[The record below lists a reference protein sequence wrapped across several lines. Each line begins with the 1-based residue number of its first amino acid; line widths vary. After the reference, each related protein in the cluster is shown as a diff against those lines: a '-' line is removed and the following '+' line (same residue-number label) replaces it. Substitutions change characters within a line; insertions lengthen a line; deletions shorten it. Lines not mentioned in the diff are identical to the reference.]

1 MKHIPQSQLKIRRQ
15 EPWAG
20 LEAQWQSAA
29 ASLPGKLIVLDDDPT
44 GVQTVHGVPV
54 YTSWE
59 EDACAAL
66 LEEESRVVFLL
77 TNSRA
82 MGEKESIALHRS
94 IAENIKGALARKGM
108 GKDQIL
114 LVLRGDSTL
123 RGHYPAEM
131 DTLKEAFYGAEL
143 PHGEIHIP
151 AFFEGGRYTIHG
163 VHYLLRGDT
172 LIPVGETEFA
182 KDPLFAYKSSAVGEW
197 IREKRGWQDCADNI
211 VHIDLDLLRSGQAE
225 DIAALLLHAGQDARI
240 IVDAVDD
247 WDLRQFCI
255 GLAQAMQ
262 DGRRYLFRTAASAI
276 GMLGGIPGA
285 PLLRPEEINPTGG
298 PGLVIVGSFVN
309 KTTEQLKELQRE
321 QEIYFYEADVQQVLA
336 RSIEE
341 EAARAAA
348 RLDAALE
355 EGQTACLYTSRG
367 YYGAELPEAEKLRNS
382 KSISDF
388 LVETVRKLTRQPGYL
403 IAKGGIT
410 SSDIG
415 VKGLGVRRAM
425 VAGQAAAGVPV
436 WNTGKDSLFP
446 GMRYVI
452 FPGNVGES
460 QSLREL
466 VRGLE
471 AVKESKT

>member
-172 LIPVGETEFA
+172 LIPVGGRSSPKTRSLPIKARLWENGFA
-182 KDPLFAYKSSAVGEW
+182 RKEVG
-197 IREKRGWQDCADNI
+197 
-211 VHIDLDLLRSGQAE
+211 
-225 DIAALLLHAGQDARI
+225 
-240 IVDAVDD
+240 
-247 WDLRQFCI
+247 
-255 GLAQAMQ
+255 
-262 DGRRYLFRTAASAI
+262 RTARTISCTLTWI
-276 GMLGGIPGA
+276 C
-285 PLLRPEEINPTGG
+285 
-298 PGLVIVGSFVN
+298 F
-309 KTTEQLKELQRE
+309 
-321 QEIYFYEADVQQVLA
+321 
-336 RSIEE
+336 
-341 EAARAAA
+341 AAA
-348 RLDAALE
+348 R
-355 EGQTACLYTSRG
+355 R
-367 YYGAELPEAEKLRNS
+367 R
-382 KSISDF
+382 ISQPCCF
-388 LVETVRKLTRQPGYL
+388 TRARTQ
-403 IAKGGIT
+403 
-410 SSDIG
+410 
-415 VKGLGVRRAM
+415 GL
-425 VAGQAAAGVPV
+425 
-436 WNTGKDSLFP
+436 S
-446 GMRYVI
+446 
-452 FPGNVGES
+452 
-460 QSLREL
+460 
-466 VRGLE
+466 
-471 AVKESKT
+471 